1 MESDIKYIRIFSRDS
16 RVLRF
21 SSRILDLALMSFPI
35 PARFSILAHPKTY
48 SSIVAIEYQCKYRSC
63 GFFFPFFP
71 PFFLSTLCT
80 LLFSSLPPRGRRF
93 FTIPN
98 GFLAVQFSAASTFF
112 PSARDLEELRYLFR
126 AFSDP
131 RTVVKKYQ
139 TIERISGIPNRGLR
153 SLQFKKTLYISIHPF
168 QVITISFLFLPT
180 NDIIIREFIRVYFIL
195 FHRR

>member
-153 SLQFKKTLYISIHPF
+153 SLQFKKTLCISIHPF